1 MAHPVFTHSSVKGIF
16 LSVGLALLLLFSQNA
31 KAGHPYYY
39 SLDNERGLPSNEAY
53 CVLQDPFGFLWLGC
67 DAGLFRYDGVEFKP
81 YTSPGQKSLSMAG
94 LVMDPGGNIWCHN
107 FSSQVFKVSGDSLQI
122 VVDATHKPGYFPQ
135 LAFDDYGNLWALFYN
150 RMEIYSNDGI
160 LLLEFKADLLPLRPG
175 EELTDII
182 HGVGHTFFISTT
194 YGRYY
199 CIDARHRTVKTIN
212 AADPIINTRTM
223 FVHTTDKQV
232 MGIAECGDKRDY
244 RIFGIDSGRIT
255 HYPKPQVLNEN
266 SIVYTLTFTDPGH
279 IWLTSAEGAMK
290 LNADMTVDK
299 SFPHLFP
306 DEKISCVYRDREG
319 NYWFTSLQNGIFVIP
334 SLDIMIHNSHNSNLR
349 DQHVTALKAVSD
361 HEMLVGTYSGHAAIK
376 TANGFEP
383 LTEKSE
389 SIYRSLKAF
398 AVNRGTT
405 YISRGTLSVIKNG
418 HEYTDPPFN
427 ARDIVFHHDTLYF
440 IAFDRVGFAY
450 PATYGDFVAKREKYY
465 LLRSLGGRSIAMD
478 TVGKTVWFACQ
489 DGVFEYRGGQV
500 EEISYLGK
508 SIYANV
514 LEFADGAL
522 WIGTV
527 SDGVLKVEKN
537 NRFSRLGT
545 HNGLRGSTVKLLKVY
560 KNYLIVVT
568 DQCVNRIDMVKRKI
582 DYLEREDGLAY
593 REINA
598 IEIKNDTIY
607 LGTLK
612 GLLQVPINLSS
623 QNRTAP
629 NIRIGE
635 VSVNGEKFH
644 PTQKITLTYDKKDLS
659 IKFQSV
665 ALRSRRRF
673 SYKYRMRGLEE
684 EWKETDSRSPT
695 ARYSSMPGGDYVF
708 EVYAENEDGVRSKE
722 AATLQITIKNPYWR
736 TVWFYILVGLF
747 LGGTIT
753 AIFVV
758 RINIVKRQAE
768 IQSQLIAS
776 QLKALKVQM
785 NPHFMYNTLNSIQD
799 LILRNEVKE
808 TNYYL
813 SRFSTLMRKI
823 LDASEQNEIKL
834 AEEKETL
841 ELYLELEKLRFGN
854 DFSYTLY
861 VEPEIDAE
869 DTYIPS
875 MIIQPFVENAI
886 KHGLLHKKGKKRLSI
901 IFKTEGH
908 GLLCEITDNG
918 IGQMKAAEIKK
929 RGPIQH
935 KSFASSATKKRLE
948 LINTTRSAP
957 ITLNIIDLFNDAGEA
972 VGTQV
977 KINIPNNLWI

>member
-1 MAHPVFTHSSVKGIF
+1 MAGPDRTLNRTAGFF
-16 LSVGLALLLLFSQNA
+16 PWLGLALWLLFPQAA

-81 YTSPGQKSLSMAG
+81 YTSPRQKSLSMAG
-94 LVMDPGGNIWCHN
+94 LVLDPHGNVWCHN

-122 VVDATHKPGYFPQ
+122 IVDATHKPGFFPQ
-135 LAFDDYGNLWALFYN
+135 LTFDDYGNLWALFYN
-150 RMEIYSNDGI
+150 RMEIYGNNGT
-160 LLLEFKADLLPLRPG
+160 LLHEFKADILPLRPG
-175 EELTDII
+175 EELNDLVYGGKNI
-182 HGVGHTFFISTT
+182 FFISTT
-194 YGRYY
+194 YGRYFY
-199 CIDARHRTVKTIN
+199 INAKRLSVKTVN
-212 AADPIINTRTM
+212 PNEPIQNERTM
-223 FVHTTDKQV
+223 FVHTTDKRV
-232 MGIAECGDKRDY
+232 MGIAERGDRRDY
-244 RIFGIDSGRIT
+244 RIFAIDTNGIT
-255 HYPKPQVLNEN
+255 LYPNPHVLQEN
-266 SIVYTLTFTDPGH
+266 SLVYTLTFTDPDH
-279 IWLTSAEGAMK
+279 IWLTSAEGAIK
-290 LNADMTVDK
+290 LNADMTVDEH
-299 SFPHLFP
+299 FPHLFP

-319 NYWFTSLQNGIFVIP
+319 NYWFTSLQNGIFVVP
-334 SLDIMIHNSHNSNLR
+334 SLDIIIHNSHNSNLR
-349 DQHVTALKAVSD
+349 DQHVTALKSVSD
-361 HEMLVGTYSGHAAIK
+361 GQMLVGTYSGHAAMK
-376 TANGFEP
+376 TSKGFEP
-383 LTEKSE
+383 LIEKDE
-389 SIYRSLKAF
+389 PIYLSLKSFDVDQA
-398 AVNRGTT
+398 TT
-405 YISRGTLSVIKNG
+405 YISRGALSIIKNG
-418 HEYTDPPFN
+418 HEFINKPFN
-427 ARDIVFHHDTLYF
+427 ARDILFFRDTLYF

-450 PATYGDFVAKREKYY
+450 PATYEDFVAKREKYY

-478 TVGKTVWFACQ
+478 TIGKTVWFACQ

-500 EEISYLGK
+500 EEISYQGK

-527 SDGVLKVEKN
+527 ADGVLKVEN
-537 NRFSRLGT
+537 HNRFSRLGT
-545 HNGLRGSTVKLLKVY
+545 HNGLKGRTVKLLKVY

-568 DQCVNRIDMVKRKI
+568 DQCVNRIDMAKRKI

-612 GLLQVPINLSS
+612 GLLQVPLHLSAK
-623 QNRTAP
+623 NRTAP
-629 NIRIGE
+629 HIRIGE
-635 VSVNGEKFH
+635 VSANGEKFA
-644 PTQKITLTYDKKDLS
+644 PTQKITLPYDKKDLS

-708 EVYAENEDGVRSKE
+708 EVYAENEDGVPSQQ
-722 AATLQITIKNPYWR
+722 AATLHITIQNPYWR
-736 TVWFYILVGLF
+736 TIWFYILVGLF
-747 LGGTIT
+747 LGGSIT

-758 RINIVKRQAE
+758 RINIIKRQAE
-768 IQSQLIAS
+768 VQSQLIAS

-869 DTYIPS
+869 DIYIPS

-886 KHGLLHKKGKKRLSI
+886 KHGLLHKKGKKRLSV
-901 IFKTEGH
+901 IFRTEGY

-948 LINTTRSAP
+948 LINTTRSEP
-957 ITLNIIDLFNDAGEA
+957 ITLSIIDLFNDSGEA
-972 VGTQV
+972 LGTQV
-977 KINIPNNLWI
+977 KIHIPHSL